1 MAISNPGV
9 RTDVDLSPFNT
20 LRLPAR
26 ASRLLTI
33 ADPAQL
39 ADMAGDGTLAAMP
52 RNVLGGGSNLVL
64 PDVVDG
70 LTLQVG
76 IIGRRVIAEDD
87 DAVYVAA
94 GAGEV
99 WHDFV
104 MWTLAQGWGGLENL
118 ALIPGSVGAAP
129 VQNIGAYGVEVKDTL
144 HSLTAY
150 RLTDGVGREFT
161 NADCR
166 FAYRDSVFKQE
177 EAGRWLI
184 AEVVF
189 KLSKTGALQT
199 GYGDI
204 EAELNTAG
212 LPRTPAG
219 VAQAVIN
226 VRQRKLPD
234 PALIG
239 NAGSFFKNP
248 IVPAAQRDALL
259 AEYPKLVSYPMP
271 GGAYKLAAG
280 WLIEQAGW
288 KGRRLGPVGMYEKQA
303 LVLVNHGGAQRAD
316 VAALTEAVQADVL
329 ARFGVMIESEP
340 VWW

>member
-1 MAISNPGV
+1 MIASN
-9 RTDVDLSPFNT
+9 VDLSRRNT
-20 LRLPAR
+20 LGLAAQ
-26 ASRLLTI
+26 ASRYV
-33 ADPAQL
+33 AVRDPAE
-39 ADMAGDGTLAAMP
+39 LAALCADAGLAALP
-52 RNVLGGGSNLVL
+52 WHVLGGGSNLVL

-70 LTLQVG
+70 LVLQVA
-76 IIGRRVIAEDD
+76 ITGRRVLREDD
-87 DAVYVAA
+87 ESVWIAA
-94 GAGEV
+94 GGGEV

-104 MWTLAQGWGGLENL
+104 MWTLDQGWGGLENL
-118 ALIPGSVGAAP
+118 ALIPGTVGAAP

-144 HSLTAY
+144 AELTAY
-150 RLTDGVGREFT
+150 RLDDGSARVFD
-161 NADCR
+161 NAACR

-189 KLSKTGALQT
+189 RLSKCPRLQT

-204 EAELNTAG
+204 EAELAAAG

-226 VRQRKLPD
+226 VRRRKLPD
-234 PALIG
+234 PAVIG

-248 IVPAAQRDALL
+248 IVPAAQREALL
-259 AEYPKLVSYPMP
+259 AAHPKLVSYPMP

-288 KGRRLGPVGMYEKQA
+288 KGRRLGPAGMFERQA
-303 LVLVNHGGAQRAD
+303 LVLVNHGGARRAD
-316 VAALTEAVQADVL
+316 IAALTAAVQADVK
-329 ARFGVMIESEP
+329 AMFGVAIEPEP

>member
-1 MAISNPGV
+1 MAISSSDV
-9 RTDVDLSPFNT
+9 RTDVDLSPYNT

-39 ADMAGDGTLAAMP
+39 AGIAGDTLLAAMP
-52 RNVLGGGSNLVL
+52 KHVLGGGSNLVL

-70 LTLQVG
+70 LVLQVG
-76 IIGRRVIAEDD
+76 IQGRRVLAEDG

-129 VQNIGAYGVEVKDTL
+129 VQNIGAYGVEVKDSL
-144 HSLTAY
+144 VELTAY
-150 RLTDGVGREFT
+150 RLADGSARVFT
-161 NADCR
+161 HADCR

-184 AEVVF
+184 GEVVF
-189 KLSKTGALQT
+189 KLSKAAALHT

-204 EAELNTAG
+204 EAELVGAG

-234 PALIG
+234 PAVIG

-248 IVPAAQRDALL
+248 IVPAVLRDALV
-259 AEYPKLVSYPMP
+259 AAHPKLVSYPMP
-271 GGAYKLAAG
+271 DGCYKLAAG

-288 KGRRLGPVGMYEKQA
+288 KGRCLGPVGMYEKQA

-316 VAALTEAVQADVL
+316 VAALTAAVQSGVRDC
-329 ARFGVMIESEP
+329 FGVPIEPEP

>member
-1 MAISNPGV
+1 MIES
-9 RTDVDLSPFNT
+9 DVDLSARNT
-20 LRLPAR
+20 LRLTAR
-26 ASRLLTI
+26 ASRYVAVHDPAELSGLC
-33 ADPAQL
+33 ADPE
-39 ADMAGDGTLAAMP
+39 LAALP
-52 RNVLGGGSNLVL
+52 WHVLGGGSNLVL

-70 LTLQVG
+70 LTLQVE
-76 IIGRRVIAEDD
+76 IKGRRLVGEDEH
-87 DAVYVAA
+87 AVYVAA
-94 GAGEV
+94 GGGEP

-118 ALIPGSVGAAP
+118 ALIPGCVGAAP

-144 HSLTAY
+144 FELSAY
-150 RLTDGVGREFT
+150 RLDGGAKRVFSS
-161 NADCR
+161 ADCR

-189 KLSKTGALQT
+189 RLPKRPDLHTN
-199 GYGDI
+199 YGDI
-204 EAELNTAG
+204 DAELVNAG

-234 PALIG
+234 PAVIG

-248 IVPAAQRDALL
+248 VVPAAQRDALV
-259 AEYPKLVSYPMP
+259 AQHPQLVSYLMP
-271 GGAYKLAAG
+271 GEHYKLAAG

-316 VAALTEAVQADVL
+316 VAALTAAVQADVM
-329 ARFGVMIESEP
+329 ARFGVQIEPEP